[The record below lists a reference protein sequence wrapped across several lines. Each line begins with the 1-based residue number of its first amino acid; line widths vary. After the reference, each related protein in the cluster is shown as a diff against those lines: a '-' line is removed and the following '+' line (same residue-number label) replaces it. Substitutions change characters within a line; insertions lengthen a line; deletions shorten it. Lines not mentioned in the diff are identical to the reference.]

1 MINILQQTN
10 HLLKFIMDKKRKPPL
25 KKNVPARFSADKN
38 KDHSNSSGRL
48 NNDLFASRLNKKLKQ
63 HYMKISKTKTIV
75 FVTGAFVTH
84 AGWDEWKAYFESKG
98 YQTIA
103 PPWPGKEASAA
114 ALRAKHPDGNQTL
127 TNLSLKALVDH
138 YISVIKA
145 LPEKPIVIGH
155 SLGGL
160 ITQIIVNRDVAA
172 AGIAIHPVAPAGVFP
187 YEFSF
192 LKAGWKSLGLFT
204 SMKKTY
210 LMSFKDWQYA
220 FVNGMPLAEQKKAYE
235 ENTIPESKRVAR
247 GGLTSAAKVD
257 FTKMHVPLLITSG
270 SEDHITPPHLN
281 LRNFKK
287 YKNNG
292 SIVDYKEFTGRNHF
306 VVGLPTWK
314 EDADY
319 ILNWIKNLQ

>member
-1 MINILQQTN
+1 
-10 HLLKFIMDKKRKPPL
+10 MDKKTNTPL
-25 KKNVPARFSADKN
+25 KKNIPNRFSAEKN
-38 KDHSNSSGRL
+38 KDITSSSSHL
-48 NNDLFASRLNKKLKQ
+48 NNDLFATRLNLKLKQ
-63 HYMKISKTKTIV
+63 HYMKIAKTKTVV

-84 AGWDEWKAYFESKG
+84 EGWDEWKGYFERKG

-103 PPWPGKEASAA
+103 PAWPGKGEPAA
-114 ALRAKHPDGNQTL
+114 VMREKHPDGNKVLTDLTL
-127 TNLSLKALVDH
+127 KELVDH

-172 AGIAIHPVAPAGVFP
+172 AGIAIHPVPPLGVFP

-192 LKAGWKSLGLFT
+192 LKAGWRSLGLFT

-210 LMSFKDWQYA
+210 LMSFKKWQYA
-220 FVNGMPLAEQKKAYE
+220 FVNGMPLEEQKKAYE

-257 FTKMHVPLLITSG
+257 FAKMHVPLLITAG
-270 SEDHITPPHLN
+270 SEDNIIPPHLN

-287 YKNNG
+287 YKKNG
-292 SIVDYKEFTGRNHF
+292 SLLEYKEFEGRNHF
-306 VVGLPTWK
+306 VVGQPTWK

-319 ILNWIKNLQ
+319 ILDWITKLQ